1 MASTMGS
8 ERADRRRAVRIG
20 SSTRGDC
27 PPMEAPKQHAN
38 ARAEHLIPTRQHMM
52 QNRYLTAI
60 NQLIV
65 LENGMRFIPIWGS

>member
-1 MASTMGS
+1 
-8 ERADRRRAVRIG
+8 
-20 SSTRGDC
+20 
-27 PPMEAPKQHAN
+27 MEAPKQHAN